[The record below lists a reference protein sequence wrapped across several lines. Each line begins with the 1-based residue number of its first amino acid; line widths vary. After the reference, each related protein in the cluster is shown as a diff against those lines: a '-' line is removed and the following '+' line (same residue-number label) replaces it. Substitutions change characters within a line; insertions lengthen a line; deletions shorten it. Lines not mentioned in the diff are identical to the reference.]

1 MKFLFDLGGVFFDWD
16 PSYFYKDIFSDLK
29 EREYFLTQVCND
41 EWNIKQDA
49 GREIQEGE
57 NELIKIFPKYENEIK
72 LYYKNHRKM
81 IKGTYPESIKV
92 LEKLKSQNLECF
104 VLSNWASETF
114 AGMVEDYPF
123 LKLFDGLLI
132 SGEEKLIK
140 PDPKIF
146 KLAINRFNLNPKN
159 CVFIDDKLENVNVAR
174 HLDFKIIHLK
184 NPLTIDADINNFL

>member
-1 MKFLFDLGGVFFDWD
+1 
-16 PSYFYKDIFSDLK
+16 
-29 EREYFLTQVCND
+29 
-41 EWNIKQDA
+41 
-49 GREIQEGE
+49 
-57 NELIKIFPKYENEIK
+57 
-72 LYYKNHRKM
+72 M
-81 IKGTYPESIKV
+81 IKGTYPEAIKV

-104 VLSNWASETF
+104 VISNWSSETF
-114 AGMVEDYPF
+114 VGMVDDFPF
-123 LKLFDGLLI
+123 LELFDGLLI

-184 NPLTIDADINNFL
+184 NPFTIDADINNFL